1 MRGKIPHLECRGNE
15 KRMGIVEEYDIEL
28 VRYSRLLNGQIKK
41 SDANDKIKDR
51 YYVFLCTSKRDK
63 SKRVIEC
70 GSHVA
75 REFMKLANI
84 SPIKLFNPLNGEER
98 IENNNLNNN
107 NNSNKKKWNRT
118 ALELYNAINLL
129 EMYWDIVLTGIL
141 LEIKK
146 ELNDNP
152 YLEPQVRRIKA
163 VNTCISKSG
172 KSITDIIEILKENND
187 IREFNFDNLNK
198 ILLNYQKKSWF

>member
-15 KRMGIVEEYDIEL
+15 KRIRIVEEYDIEL

-63 SKRVIEC
+63 SERVIEC

-75 REFMKLANI
+75 REFMRLANI

-98 IENNNLNNN
+98 IENNN
-107 NNSNKKKWNRT
+107 NNSNNSNNKKWNKT
-118 ALELYNAINLL
+118 VLELYNAINIL

-146 ELNDNP
+146 ELRDNP

-163 VNTCISKSG
+163 VNTCISKSR
-172 KSITDIIEILKENND
+172 KSITEIIEILRENND

-198 ILLNYQKKSWF
+198 ILLKHEEKSWF